1 MTIEIIELRKGDRFL
16 ATEQVPGTFGPA
28 EVVIIDLSL
37 GGAKLSHPQPLRIG
51 TRGKLTFKRGD
62 VSATVQAVVVWS
74 HLAPSGRGMSYISGL
89 KYEAVEPA
97 YAMALN
103 ALLRAGVLRKETD
116 SLDKKRDRLIE
127 REKLRNSQKRVI
139 PTSGGV
145 EGT

>member
-16 ATEQVPGTFGPA
+16 ATEPVSGTFGPA
-28 EVVIIDLSL
+28 EVVVIDLSL

-51 TRGKLTFKRGD
+51 TRGKIAFKRGD
-62 VSATVQAVVVWS
+62 ITATAQAIVIWS
-74 HLAPSGRGMSYISGL
+74 HLSPSGRGMSYISGL
-89 KYEAVEPA
+89 KLESVEPQ

-116 SLDKKRDRLIE
+116 SLEKKRDQLME
-127 REKLRNSQKRVI
+127 REKKRNSAKRMI

-145 EGT
+145 DP